1 MRGLKSLVIV
11 LGVLLVGGTLALGG
25 AIIWRVTHPK
35 PSVTSPS
42 GPAAVTLH
50 QPFDRTI
57 DLPSGAEI
65 VSATATGERLILLIG
80 LPGGRR
86 QLVIVDMG
94 SGARL
99 GTIELRAGQ

>member
-11 LGVLLVGGTLALGG
+11 LGALLVGGTLALGG

-35 PSVTSPS
+35 PSPTSS

-65 VSATATGERLILLIG
+65 VSTTATGERLILLIG